1 MQALPG
7 NVGAEMT
14 AGCSSGGCSS
24 ASKPWQ
30 TLPMPM
36 QKPRWPQQPWQSLPM
51 PLPQEQAMS
60 MEPQVQEVPRYGSIG
75 DNLNHLRH
83 IEVVPQQFPGQGFA
97 PAIQPAMPRFP
108 NWNTLPMQF
117 NQRPLYAGPALET
130 PRQSPMP
137 EFPEEPHK
145 PDMTA
150 PQPPVQTLPMPM
162 PMPMPMP
169 SWTRSYTPIGNSGR
183 CFNQCRNRCPAPVYP
198 TPSACP
204 LRPACST
211 RCNSRPRCPLRQ
223 PTWNQGPTTMCGMN
237 RNIYQQPYQQ
247 QPQY

>member
-1 MQALPG
+1 MFHSNSSGAPQQMQTLPG
-7 NVGAEMT
+7 NVGPEMS

-36 QKPRWPQQPWQSLPM
+36 QKPRWPQQPWQTLPM

-60 MEPQVQEVPRYGSIG
+60 MEPQVQEVPRYGSVG

-97 PAIQPAMPRFP
+97 PAIQPAMPRYS

-117 NQRPLYAGPALET
+117 NRRPSYAGPAIET

-162 PMPMPMP
+162 PMPMPMSMPMPMPMP

-183 CFNQCRNRCPAPVYP
+183 CFNQCKNRSI
-198 TPSACP
+198 TF
-204 LRPACST
+204 
-211 RCNSRPRCPLRQ
+211 
-223 PTWNQGPTTMCGMN
+223 
-237 RNIYQQPYQQ
+237 
-247 QPQY
+247 

>member
-1 MQALPG
+1 MFYNNSSGAPQQMQTLPG
-7 NVGAEMT
+7 NVGTEMSP
-14 AGCSSGGCSS
+14 GCSSGGCSS

-36 QKPRWPQQPWQSLPM
+36 QKPRWPQQPWQTLPM

-83 IEVVPQQFPGQGFA
+83 IEVVPQHFPGQGFA
-97 PAIQPAMPRFP
+97 PAIQPAMPRYS

-117 NQRPLYAGPALET
+117 NRRPSYAGPAIET

-183 CFNQCRNRCPAPVYP
+183 CFNQCKNRSI
-198 TPSACP
+198 TFKE
-204 LRPACST
+204 
-211 RCNSRPRCPLRQ
+211 
-223 PTWNQGPTTMCGMN
+223 
-237 RNIYQQPYQQ
+237 
-247 QPQY
+247 